1 MCVAC
6 VLKINF
12 IKGGNKKMLDAI
24 RMGASILALLGSL
37 AISLGL
43 SVIFIVMLMDKL
55 LAL

>member
-1 MCVAC
+1 VAC